1 MIYNGIYK
9 IRILILFLLGGFSSG
24 VIAQETAFTLDEA
37 VSYAL
42 EQNRQIDL
50 QKLQIRDADAQI
62 LEYWSIGIPKLNG
75 SASYQHFVNI
85 PVSLVPAEFFGGPE
99 GTFQEIQFGTKN
111 NLQGQLELTALIFD
125 GSFFVGLKAQ
135 QMFKDLRQKE
145 MKQTTTE
152 VEYNVTKAFLNVLVA
167 EKNEEILERNI
178 QNLASNLEELRARYE
193 EGFIEKL
200 DVERLE
206 LSLRQL
212 KTQFDKVRAN
222 AWVANNLLKFQ
233 MGYPVADSLSIEGE
247 LETVFQADLVKKV
260 DPQAKVPIENRPE
273 HAVAMQGIDLSEVDI
288 RRLRWGYFP
297 AINGFAR
304 HTESLQRND
313 LFDETQADW
322 LPSTVVGASL
332 SIAIF
337 DGLERKANIQRA
349 QISKERAL
357 KQLNQL
363 EESIQMEVYNARI
376 QYNVS
381 QQQLNDARQNLDLA
395 EKIYN
400 TTQTKFEEG
409 VGSSIE
415 VKQAE
420 GDFYNAQSTYI
431 NALYDLL
438 IAYTDLQKANGSL

>member
-1 MIYNGIYK
+1 MIYNEFYK
-9 IRILILFLLGGFSSG
+9 LRILTFFLLGGFSSG
-24 VIAQETAFTLDEA
+24 VMAQETAFTLEEA
-37 VSYAL
+37 VEYAL

-75 SASYQHFVNI
+75 SASYQHFINI
-85 PVSLVPAEFFGGPE
+85 PVSLVPAEFFGGPP

-145 MKQTTTE
+145 MKQTTAE
-152 VEYNVTKAFLNVLVA
+152 VEYNVTKAYLNVLVA
-167 EKNEEILERNI
+167 EKNEEILQRNI
-178 QNLASNLEELRARYE
+178 QNLTSNLEEIQARYE
-193 EGFIEKL
+193 AGFIEKL

-212 KTQFDKVRAN
+212 QTQFDKVRAN

-247 LETVFQADLVKKV
+247 LETVFQSDLVKKV
-260 DPQAKVPIENRPE
+260 DPQAKVPVENRPE
-273 HAVAMQGIDLSEVDI
+273 HAVAMQGIELSEVDI
-288 RRLRWGYFP
+288 RRLKWGYFP

-304 HTESLQRND
+304 HSESLQRND

-357 KQLNQL
+357 TQLNQL
-363 EESIQMEVYNARI
+363 EESIQVEVYNARI

>member
-125 GSFFVGLKAQ
+125 GSFFIGLKAQ